1 MDITLTGKK
10 GRSTITNTV
19 NIDNLSDEENLQ
31 EVILEFFAF
40 LDMMGAELPQEL
52 IDIIE
57 EYDSA
62 AGD

>member
-57 EYDSA
+57 EYDSDS
-62 AGD
+62 GD

>member
-1 MDITLTGKK
+1 MDITLTGKR

>member
-1 MDITLTGKK
+1 MDITLTGKR
-10 GRSTITNTV
+10 GRSTIKNTV

-57 EYDSA
+57 EYDSDS
-62 AGD
+62 GD